1 MSAKGK
7 NMYIPGKTLL
17 RDEVLT
23 QPIAWYRTMRTT
35 HPVYYHPEDDLWEVF
50 TYSEVQRVLTD
61 YKTFSSE
68 FIPANAMLRLSL
80 VHLDP
85 PGHRQLR
92 NLVAHT
98 FTQRSV
104 ARLAPRIATIV
115 HELLGKVACKGGMD
129 VVNDLAYP
137 LPVRVIAEMLGVPPE
152 DHARFK
158 CWSDEVIEGAG
169 DINAKPHLA
178 MEQYFCEM
186 LERRKREP
194 CNDLISELL
203 AARIGGEQ
211 LTKDQLLGFCMVLL
225 VAGNVTTTHLISN
238 AIICLDEHPEAM
250 MQLRQKPA
258 LIPDAIEEIM
268 RYRSSVRLMTRL
280 AIRDT
285 VLLGREIKAGQMVIP
300 WIASANLDEQQF
312 PHADVFDIT
321 RSPHNHL
328 AFGYGIHFC
337 LGAPLARLETRI
349 ALEAMLTHF
358 PTMRRVR
365 DIPLEPFPSLILN
378 GVKRLQITFRS

>member
-7 NMYIPGKTLL
+7 NIYVPGKVLL

-35 HPVYYHPEDDLWEVF
+35 HPVYYHPEYDLWEVF
-50 TYSEVQRVLTD
+50 TYAEVQRVLTD

-68 FIPANAMLRLSL
+68 FIPANAMLRPSL

-85 PGHRQLR
+85 PDHRQLR

-104 ARLAPRIATIV
+104 ARLAPCIATTV
-115 HELLGKVACKGGMD
+115 HELLNKVAEKDGMD

-137 LPVRVIAEMLGVPPE
+137 LPVRVIAQMLGVPPE
-152 DHARFK
+152 DHASFK
-158 CWSDEVIEGAG
+158 RWSDEVLAATGNTEP
-169 DINAKPHLA
+169 KPHRE

-186 LERRKREP
+186 LEQREKEP
-194 CNDLISELL
+194 RNDLMSELL
-203 AARIGGEQ
+203 AARIGGER
-211 LTKDQLLGFCMVLL
+211 LTRDQLLGFCMVLL
-225 VAGNVTTTHLISN
+225 VAGNITTTHLISN
-238 AIICLDEHPEAM
+238 AILCFDEHPEVIA
-250 MQLRQKPA
+250 QLRQQPS
-258 LIPDAIEEIM
+258 LLPDAIEEVM
-268 RYRSSVRLMTRL
+268 RYRSSVRLMTRV
-280 AIRDT
+280 ATQDT
-285 VLLGREIKAGQMVIP
+285 VLLGQEIKAGQAVIP

-321 RSPHNHL
+321 RSPHDHL
-328 AFGYGIHFC
+328 ALGYGIHFC

-349 ALEAMLTHF
+349 ALEAMLTRF

-378 GVKRLQITFRS
+378 GVKQLHITFRP

>member
-7 NMYIPGKTLL
+7 NIYAPGEALL
-17 RDEVLT
+17 RDEVFT
-23 QPIAWYRTMRTT
+23 QPIAWYRTMRTNR
-35 HPVYYHPEDDLWEVF
+35 PVYYHPEYDLWEVF

-68 FIPANAMLRLSL
+68 FIPANAMLRSCL
-80 VHLDP
+80 VYLDP
-85 PGHRQLR
+85 PDHRQLR

-98 FTQRSV
+98 FTQRSI

-115 HELLGKVACKGGMD
+115 HELLDNVAGKGGMD

-158 CWSDEVIEGAG
+158 RWSDEVIEEAG
-169 DINAKPHLA
+169 DINARPHRE
-178 MEQYFCEM
+178 MGQYFCEL
-186 LERRKREP
+186 LEQRKKEP
-194 CNDLISELL
+194 RNDLISELL

-211 LTKDQLLGFCMVLL
+211 LTKDQLLGFCMILL
-225 VAGNVTTTHLISN
+225 VAGNITTTHLISN

-250 MQLRQKPA
+250 VQLRQKPS
-258 LIPDAIEEIM
+258 LIPDAIEEVM
-268 RYRSSVRLMTRL
+268 RYRSSVRLMTRI
-280 AIRDT
+280 ATRDT
-285 VLLGREIKAGQMVIP
+285 VLLGREIKAGQRVVP

-312 PHADVFDIT
+312 PNADVFDIT

-337 LGAPLARLETRI
+337 LGAPLARLEARI
-349 ALEAMLTHF
+349 ALEAMLGYF

-365 DIPLEPFPSLILN
+365 DIPLEPFPCLMLN
-378 GVKRLQITFRS
+378 GVKRLQVTFR

>member
-1 MSAKGK
+1 MSASGK
-7 NMYIPGKTLL
+7 NIYMPGKSLL

-23 QPIAWYRTMRTT
+23 QPISWYCTMRTA
-35 HPVYYHPEDDLWEVF
+35 HPVYYQPENDLWEVF
-50 TYSEVQRVLTD
+50 TYPEVQRVLTD

-68 FIPANAMLRLSL
+68 FIPTNAILRPSL

-85 PGHRQLR
+85 PDHRQLR

-98 FTQRSV
+98 FTQRSI

-115 HELLGKVACKGGMD
+115 HELLANVADKGGMD

-137 LPVRVIAEMLGVPPE
+137 LPVRVIAEMLGVPSE

-158 CWSDEVIEGAG
+158 RWSDEVLENAG
-169 DINAKPHLA
+169 DIDAKPHLA
-178 MEQYFCEM
+178 MDQYFCEM

-194 CNDLISELL
+194 RNDLISELL

-211 LTKDQLLGFCMVLL
+211 LTREQLLGFCTVLL
-225 VAGNVTTTHLISN
+225 VAGNITTTHLISN
-238 AIICLDEHPEAM
+238 AIICLDEHPAVM
-250 MQLRQKPA
+250 KLLCQRPA
-258 LIPDAIEEIM
+258 LIPNAIEEVM
-268 RYRSSVRLMTRL
+268 RYRSSVRLVIRV
-280 AIRDT
+280 AARDT
-285 VLLGREIKAGQMVIP
+285 VLLGRAIKAGQIVVP
-300 WIASANLDEQQF
+300 WIASANLDEQMF
-312 PHADVFDIT
+312 PHASVFDIT
-321 RSPHNHL
+321 RSSHDHI

-358 PTMRRVR
+358 PNMRIVR
-365 DIPLEPFPSLILN
+365 DTPLEPFPSHILN
-378 GVKRLQITFRS
+378 GVKQLPITFRP